1 MDWKERLIRRATREI
16 RAEYREAQDH
26 IRVARSLA
34 LGFWG
39 TRHAQVTRAGYREA
53 LVGLRQGRLE
63 VAACGAGLGLE
74 VLS

>member
-1 MDWKERLIRRATREI
+1 MEWKERLIRRATREI

-39 TRHAQVTRAGYREA
+39 TRHAAITRAGYREA
-53 LVGLRQGRLE
+53 LVGLRQGRQE

-74 VLS
+74 VL

>member
-1 MDWKERLIRRATREI
+1 MDWKERLVRRATREI

-26 IRVARSLA
+26 LRVARSLA
-34 LGFWG
+34 LGFRG

-53 LVGLRQGRLE
+53 LVGLRQGRQE

-74 VLS
+74 A